1 MKKKLPVWALAL
13 LDLAAAAVCV
23 GAVLLVTYILPQ
35 GSAVIQDEDS
45 STDIASQQQFTLPSQ
60 EGSGESAD
68 GALGIPPASTN
79 DWSHA
84 DTSSLA
90 ADQSEIDA
98 FHAAEK
104 TRKTVQEYA
113 GKTAE
118 FTIEQV
124 SCTINGEPLVY
135 FTADLYVTSTRCIQT
150 AFAQSTYGRNIRD
163 YVDKMARDNNALLA
177 ISGDSYG
184 ESSRTCVIRNGTL
197 YNSDPGTS
205 DVCVLYLDGT
215 MKTYSAS
222 QFDAEQAMQDGA
234 WQTWTFGPA
243 LLDSGEILDSF
254 HSTEYLNKVKPRCAI
269 GYIAPGHYL
278 FVLVD
283 GRQDGYSAGVTMS
296 QLAAL
301 MQEEGCQTAYNLDG
315 GKSAVMYYDGDW
327 INHPIGM
334 GREISDCIYL
344 AAEEE

>member
-1 MKKKLPVWALAL
+1 MRKKLPVWALVL
-13 LDLAAAAVCV
+13 LDLAAAAACV

-35 GSAVIQDEDS
+35 GSAVVQEQDS
-45 STDIASQQQFTLPSQ
+45 ALQQQFALPSQ
-60 EGSGESAD
+60 AGSGEAAD
-68 GALGIPPASTN
+68 GLGIAPASTN

-98 FHAAEK
+98 FRAAEK
-104 TRKTVQEYA
+104 TRETVQEYT
-113 GKTAE
+113 GKTSE
-118 FTIEQV
+118 ITIEKV
-124 SCTINGEPLVY
+124 SCTVDGEPLVY
-135 FTADLYVTSTRCIQT
+135 FVADIYVASTRCIKT

-163 YVDKMARDNNALLA
+163 YVDRMARDNNALFA
-177 ISGDSYG
+177 VSGDSYG

-197 YNSDPGTS
+197 YSSDPGTS
-205 DVCVLYLDGT
+205 DVCMLYLDGT
-215 MKTYSAS
+215 MKTYSAT
-222 QFDAEQAMQDGA
+222 QFDAEQAVQDGA
-234 WQTWTFGPA
+234 WQAWTFGPA
-243 LLDSGEILDSF
+243 LLDSGEILDAF
-254 HSTEYLNKVKPRCAI
+254 HSTEYLNKVNPRCAI

-283 GRQDGYSAGVTMS
+283 GRQDGYSAGATMS

-315 GKSAVMYYDGDW
+315 GKSAVMYYNDDW
-327 INHPIGM
+327 VNHPISM
-334 GREISDCIYL
+334 GREISDCIYI

>member
-1 MKKKLPVWALAL
+1 MKKKFPVWALIL
-13 LDLAAAAVCV
+13 LDLAAAAICI
-23 GAVLLVTYILPQ
+23 GIVLLVTYILPQ
-35 GSAVIQDEDS
+35 RSVVVEEDDN
-45 STDIASQQQFTLPSQ
+45 TELTEQFSLPSQ
-60 EGSGESAD
+60 TDGSEEGT

-84 DTSSLA
+84 DTASLA
-90 ADQSEIDA
+90 ADQDEIDA
-98 FHAAEK
+98 FRAAQK
-104 TRKTVQEYA
+104 TRETVHEYT
-113 GKTAE
+113 GNTAE
-118 FTIEQV
+118 IKIDQV
-124 SCTINGEPLVY
+124 SCTVDGEPLVY
-135 FTADLYVTSTRCIQT
+135 FVADIYVTSTQCIQT

-163 YVDKMARDNNALLA
+163 SVDRMARQNNALLA

-197 YNSDPGTS
+197 YSSDPGTS

-215 MKTYSAS
+215 MKTYSAT

-234 WQTWTFGPA
+234 WQAWTFGPA
-243 LLDSGEILDSF
+243 LLDNGEILESF
-254 HSTEYLNKVKPRCAI
+254 HSTEYLNKVNPRCAI

-283 GRQDGYSAGVTMS
+283 GRQDEYSAGVTMS

-301 MQEEGCQTAYNLDG
+301 MQEEGCRTAYNLDG

-327 INHPIGM
+327 VNGPIGM
-334 GREISDCIYL
+334 GREISDCIYI